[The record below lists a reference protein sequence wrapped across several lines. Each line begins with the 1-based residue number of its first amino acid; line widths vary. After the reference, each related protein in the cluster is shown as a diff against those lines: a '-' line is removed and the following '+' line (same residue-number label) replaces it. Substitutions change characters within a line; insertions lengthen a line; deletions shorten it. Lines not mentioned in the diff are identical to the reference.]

1 VLKKGVIVPQVLLMH
16 KIIHHENILEH
27 LYCIVKDVK
36 TFSKLYAI
44 QRPVKNVP
52 TIQSIARV

>member
-1 VLKKGVIVPQVLLMH
+1 MH
-16 KIIHHENILEH
+16 KIIYHKKYAYILEH
-27 LYCIVKDVK
+27 LYCIMKDIK